1 MNGLAGSISIS
12 FNILKL
18 MDFRRQS
25 RNLFLLRLSAL
36 LYRDVSVSGDIFV
49 RDQLK
54 RFVKVGSSTSS
65 KTIAKVL

>member
-36 LYRDVSVSGDIFV
+36 LYCDVSVSGDIFV
-49 RDQLK
+49 HDQLK